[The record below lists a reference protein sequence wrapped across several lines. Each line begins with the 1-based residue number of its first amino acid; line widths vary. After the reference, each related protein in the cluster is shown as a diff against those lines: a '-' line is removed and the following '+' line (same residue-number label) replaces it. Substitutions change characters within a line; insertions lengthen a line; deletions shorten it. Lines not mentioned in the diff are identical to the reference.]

1 MTRVTF
7 FLDTAG
13 RVSEGIAGY
22 EWLTV
27 AALAIPT
34 GNVDLVRQA
43 LPAGTPKWNE
53 SSLSETSTVVD
64 VALEHTVAAIVLQ
77 LHKKQPNWSEF
88 WQDGANCH
96 HRMSSKERSRVGF
109 VKPATVIRY
118 AIFGA
123 CSGPLLAE
131 CLKREDPSI
140 LDLQGR
146 GVLELAVVPDTDIQG
161 NENQAT
167 FKFLWETYVAE
178 SSLLRK
184 LNVHLVLDKV
194 EFRTEQDDPLLLLPD
209 HVAGCLHCEIGVPD
223 SDLPPA
229 LDRDAI
235 TVLAK
240 RLRLSEK
247 ISVLRRD
254 FDLVYRQILEN
265 L

>member
-7 FLDTAG
+7 FLDSAG
-13 RVSEGIAGY
+13 RVSEDIAGY

-27 AALAIPT
+27 AALAMPT
-34 GNVDLVRQA
+34 RNVDLVRQA
-43 LPAGTPKWNE
+43 LPPCTPKWSE
-53 SSLSETSTVVD
+53 SSLSEASTVVD
-64 VALEHTVAAIVLQ
+64 VALEHAVAAIVLQ
-77 LHKKQPNWSEF
+77 LHKIHQIWSQF

-131 CLKREDPSI
+131 CLKREAPSI
-140 LDLQGR
+140 LDFQGR
-146 GVLELAVVPDTDIQG
+146 SVLELAVVPDTDIQG
-161 NENQAT
+161 NENQET
-167 FKFLWETYVAE
+167 FKFLWDTYAAE
-178 SSLLRK
+178 STLLRN
-184 LNVHLVLDKV
+184 LNVRLVLDKV
-194 EFRTEQDDPLLLLPD
+194 EFRTEQNDPLLLLPD
-209 HVAGCLHCEIGVPD
+209 HVAGCLHCELGVPD

-229 LDRDAI
+229 LDRDAV

-240 RLRLSEK
+240 RLRSSEK
-247 ISVLRRD
+247 ISVHRRD
-254 FDLVYRQILEN
+254 FDLVYQQILGN